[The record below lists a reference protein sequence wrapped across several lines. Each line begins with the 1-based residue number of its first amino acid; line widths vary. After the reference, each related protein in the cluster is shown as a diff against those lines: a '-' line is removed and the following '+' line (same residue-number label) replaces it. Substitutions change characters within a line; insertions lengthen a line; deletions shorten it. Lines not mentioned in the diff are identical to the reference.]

1 MSPTLVVELA
11 DDNLCLHNNL
21 AHEIQLMKVSMTCRL
36 IIDCRW
42 NVIMGNEAEK
52 VPKVQKIKER
62 TANET
67 RKG

>member
-1 MSPTLVVELA
+1 
-11 DDNLCLHNNL
+11 
-21 AHEIQLMKVSMTCRL
+21 MKVSMTCRL